1 MQLAWSSLGIAVSD
15 FGGAGG
21 AAAALRVDPV
31 DALRLGAG
39 PLRRLR
45 SSSAR
50 RQRLSPPPPR
60 RLAGGGALSSASGAV
75 AACAIATTIL
85 GTGRALATWCQD
97 ALAHQAHVA
106 ARAAAWSFRTL
117 FELAYRSRTRPALLP
132 PIKALSAGRHFL
144 DTSYA
149 LPRHFLDASLGLAS
163 AANDAASAQSA
174 VGFPR
179 GDALI
184 SRRAARRPRESL
196 GGLHGRQ
203 RSFRRGS
210 ATWAAPRRA
219 LAVEPYSGGR
229 QMRGSGVGGGASP
242 AHGTHTRVSGV
253 RPHSLTFHLSFELD
267 EITRG
272 VPCHQEMKI
281 LKDIV

>member
-60 RLAGGGALSSASGAV
+60 RLAGGGAFSSASGAV

-149 LPRHFLDASLGLAS
+149 LPRHFLDAYRSRLLSAGRLVAPLPAS
-163 AANDAASAQSA
+163 APWRRTAFAAPSRSLLLRAPPPPPPFSAQSTS
-174 VGFPR
+174 P
-179 GDALI
+179 
-184 SRRAARRPRESL
+184 ARTRWRFS
-196 GGLHGRQ
+196 GAC
-203 RSFRRGS
+203 FRR
-210 ATWAAPRRA
+210 
-219 LAVEPYSGGR
+219 
-229 QMRGSGVGGGASP
+229 
-242 AHGTHTRVSGV
+242 
-253 RPHSLTFHLSFELD
+253 
-267 EITRG
+267 
-272 VPCHQEMKI
+272 
-281 LKDIV
+281 